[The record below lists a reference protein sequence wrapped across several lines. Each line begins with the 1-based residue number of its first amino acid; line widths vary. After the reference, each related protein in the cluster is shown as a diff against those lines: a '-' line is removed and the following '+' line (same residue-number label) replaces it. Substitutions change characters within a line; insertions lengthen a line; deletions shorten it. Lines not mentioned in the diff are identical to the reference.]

1 MSEEV
6 WVAII
11 TGSASAALVSAV
23 LQPVIDYLKS
33 RTEIKKIKDE
43 RNYQEE
49 MNWKKKKEDAYLQAI
64 EYLIRIRRGFDVSH
78 NEVELRPRLYTKE
91 INEINQLG
99 LGLSSK
105 IRLYSSD
112 DIFSR
117 YYELSKFSRY
127 AYSNYRLFEES
138 KEIFTLYCN
147 ALARLMS
154 DDLGIKT
161 IPQIAKIKC
170 PQCGKNHEV
179 DDPQCSG
186 CGLGMEQ
193 AMKMLY
199 EELNN
204 GNVDLDNRS

>member
-1 MSEEV
+1 MSQEI

-11 TGSASAALVSAV
+11 TGSASAALVSAI
-23 LQPVIDYLKS
+23 LQPVIDYLKNKA
-33 RTEIKKIKDE
+33 EIKKITDE

-49 MNWKKKKEDAYLQAI
+49 INWKKKKEEAYLQAI
-64 EYLIRIRRGFDVSH
+64 EYLVRIRRGFDVS
-78 NEVELRPRLYTKE
+78 NDEVRLRARLYNKE
-91 INEINQLG
+91 IGEINKLG

-112 DIFSR
+112 EIFSR

-127 AYSNYRLFEES
+127 TYSNYRLSEEG

-147 ALARLMS
+147 ALARAMS

-161 IPQIAKIKC
+161 ISQIDKVKC
-170 PQCGKNHEV
+170 PQCGKNHEI
-179 DDPQCSG
+179 DDPKCPG

-193 AMKMLY
+193 TMKMLY
-199 EELNN
+199 EEFNN
-204 GNVDLDNRS
+204 VND